1 VEGGH
6 GGALVIS
13 REDKAEDKACPPPPK
28 MQKIRLE
35 KIRKSKKEM
44 KEKMKE
50 KEREKKEGNY
60 GHFTLLST
68 LHS

>member
-1 VEGGH
+1 
-6 GGALVIS
+6 
-13 REDKAEDKACPPPPK
+13 

>member
-1 VEGGH
+1 
-6 GGALVIS
+6 LS
-13 REDKAEDKACPPPPK
+13 KKRL
-28 MQKIRLE
+28 KIRLD
-35 KIRKSKKEM
+35 KIRKKVRKN

-50 KEREKKEGNY
+50 KREKKEGHY